1 MVYNIYS
8 WYIIYYSLIYFLE
21 FQSIE
26 NLKYSLLLFAV
37 AVGFIHL
44 FSISILYHLIFF
56 IPFSFQ
62 FTQQIALAG
71 FVEFTFHLTRLNPE
85 MINIA
90 RDSGN
95 VTFNFFK
102 FDIDDTKGELSNF
115 LFVSYFVHFCK

>member
-1 MVYNIYS
+1 MFTV
-8 WYIIYYSLIYFLE
+8 
-21 FQSIE
+21 
-26 NLKYSLLLFAV
+26 V
-37 AVGFIHL
+37 VGFLHC
-44 FSISILYHLIFF
+44 ILNIDFLPFIFF
-56 IPFSFQ
+56 TPLSFQ

-102 FDIDDTKGELSNF
+102 FDIDDTKGELLLFYSILCIFSNELARCLITF
-115 LFVSYFVHFCK
+115 YV